1 MRARDIPI
9 RVYLPAAGARA
20 PVVLFSHG
28 LGGSRAGSAFLGR
41 HWAARGYLAVFVQ
54 HPGSDESLWRDA
66 PVGERMAA
74 LARGASLAALRDRL
88 ADVRVVLDAL
98 VRRNGEPGDWL
109 QGRVDPDRVG
119 MSGHSFG
126 AITTQ
131 ALAGQRVPGSG
142 KNVTDPRIRAAIVMS
157 PSAPRRA
164 DPALAFGSVAIPWL
178 LMTGTRDLAP
188 IGAADMA
195 SRRAVYPAL
204 PAGGKYELVLDG
216 AEHSV
221 FTDRALP
228 GDAGPRDPRHHP
240 AILAL
245 GTAFWDTWL
254 RGDPAARVWLDGAG
268 ARAVLAPQDGWQR
281 K

>member
-1 MRARDIPI
+1 MRRAGRPALADAARRRVGRAIALLALASAAGPRARAASAAAGYDPLALAPGSEPRHRDDVVRDGMRARDIPI

-119 MSGHSFG
+119 MFC
-126 AITTQ
+126 I
-131 ALAGQRVPGSG
+131 AGRLLDMRPV
-142 KNVTDPRIRAAIVMS
+142 
-157 PSAPRRA
+157 SAPTVWR
-164 DPALAFGSVAIPWL
+164 PGCS
-178 LMTGTRDLAP
+178 T
-188 IGAADMA
+188 
-195 SRRAVYPAL
+195 SRP
-204 PAGGKYELVLDG
+204 D
-216 AEHSV
+216 
-221 FTDRALP
+221 
-228 GDAGPRDPRHHP
+228 
-240 AILAL
+240 
-245 GTAFWDTWL
+245 
-254 RGDPAARVWLDGAG
+254 
-268 ARAVLAPQDGWQR
+268 QGWR
-281 K
+281 